1 MILMPYFL
9 KCGLMPRQCLLQNF
23 YSLGRHL
30 AQTGFILGAIM
41 VREKEMV
48 VGEYSCK
55 INL

>member
-1 MILMPYFL
+1 MPYFL